1 MFCLGVHISMKSVK
15 WLIIGL
21 AMAAVIGFILFEFW
35 NVLVGIIAAVVI
47 FVLFTVVIFAG
58 GGFRWDHN
66 EDEDDNDEDDE
77 DDDDR
82 D

>member
-1 MFCLGVHISMKSVK
+1 MKRIK

-21 AMAAVIGFILFEFW
+21 AMAAVIGFILFQFW
-35 NVLVGIIAAVVI
+35 NLVVSVVAAVVL
-47 FVLFTVVIFAG
+47 FVLFAVAIFAG
-58 GGFRWDHN
+58 GGFRWGHD
-66 EDEDDNDEDDE
+66 EDEDYDDEDDE